1 MSEQGMVSLQNFVI
15 SYLQRTGAVIE
26 QPSYAYLEA
35 LLPEKIAQHFGSEHL
50 LLAFDYEVAGENA
63 SSQFVTHGSQF
74 VDKVTE
80 STINNYGRF
89 TVLYRPGSS
98 PQLPRNFEQRILAK
112 LEFRR
117 CRTPK
122 VSMQVAEE
130 YVYLGFYFRCIFR
143 SYEKNEKMLSIV
155 LNSNNGQV
163 QSDFPIWWQKTVP
176 AEKPEYALPQA
187 SRWSVEKLYQA
198 ACQEVENMAQSQ
210 AARIAAEVAGV
221 KQKELDKIAGYY
233 LELTLDLKKKLRG
246 TEDPDKKSRLIKQ
259 LAATEADQE
268 RRQKDANERYGVE
281 VEAHLDH
288 IVAYHVPCVRV
299 KLEIQHKGEVMNYTV
314 LYNPLAGEIETPI
327 CKNCGRTIVC
337 LVPDR
342 GRLVCAEC
350 WTELQ

>member
-1 MSEQGMVSLQNFVI
+1 MPESANKAIFELPKTLRAQNGLQLKNELRGLFSPCAKGNVVLMDEYGRWILAQVNHHATFLKGADLVGFLEDQNSLWLEL
-15 SYLQRTGAVIE
+15 SYI
-26 QPSYAYLEA
+26 
-35 LLPEKIAQHFGSEHL
+35 
-50 LLAFDYEVAGENA
+50 GEN
-63 SSQFVTHGSQF
+63 F
-74 VDKVTE
+74 
-80 STINNYGRF
+80 
-89 TVLYRPGSS
+89 YR
-98 PQLPRNFEQRILAK
+98 IV
-112 LEFRR
+112 

-143 SYEKNEKMLSIV
+143 SYEKNEKMLLIV

-163 QSDFPIWWQKTVP
+163 QLDFPIWWQKTVP

-233 LELTLDLKKKLRG
+233 RELTLDLKKKLRG

-350 WTELQ
+350 LTELQ